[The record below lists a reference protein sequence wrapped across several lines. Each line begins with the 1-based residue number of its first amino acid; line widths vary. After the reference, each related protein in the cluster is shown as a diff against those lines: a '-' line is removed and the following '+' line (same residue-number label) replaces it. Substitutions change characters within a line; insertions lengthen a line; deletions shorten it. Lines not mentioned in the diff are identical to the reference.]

1 MGNNITP
8 DTNIGTDT
16 TAPPNNTA
24 AAGDIPQASTRS
36 WVDIVKCKVAAT
48 RFGVVQ
54 VIIHDGK
61 VTQIEQTEKIR
72 LVSGHK
78 TP

>member
-1 MGNNITP
+1 MGNNIIP
-8 DTNIGTDT
+8 DTNSGADT
-16 TAPPNNTA
+16 TAPPNIVA
-24 AAGDIPQASTRS
+24 SSDIPLVSTRS
-36 WVDIVKCKVAAT
+36 WVDIVKTKVAAT

-72 LVSGHK
+72 LVPGHGK
-78 TP
+78 S